1 MHIML
6 TGHCGYI
13 GSALCK
19 KLNTHSIVGFDLL
32 EGHNLL
38 DIPLKEK
45 FDLIIHLAGKS
56 GVRKSIDNPADYWH
70 HNVEVTKRLLSIY
83 GNKTRFLYASSS
95 SAYEPDLNPYA
106 ASKLCVEAAA
116 SRYDNTLGMRFHT
129 VYNQNPRHG
138 MFVQKL
144 LDKQLEYT
152 TNHYRDFIHMD
163 DLCDAII
170 KCINSTITGIIDI
183 GTGTPIAVRDLA
195 PHLPVRLNTVG
206 EREITCA
213 NTKNL
218 RKLNFTP
225 KHNIIDFLKNL
236 Q

>member
-1 MHIML
+1 M
-6 TGHCGYI
+6 
-13 GSALCK
+13 GSEMCIRD
-19 KLNTHSIVGFDLL
+19 S
-32 EGHNLL
+32 
-38 DIPLKEK
+38 
-45 FDLIIHLAGKS
+45 
-56 GVRKSIDNPADYWH
+56 
-70 HNVEVTKRLLSIY
+70 
-83 GNKTRFLYASSS
+83 
-95 SAYEPDLNPYA
+95 
-106 ASKLCVEAAA
+106 
-116 SRYDNTLGMRFHT
+116 FHT
-129 VYNQNPRHG
+129 VYDQNPRHG